1 MSEPLKPVVT
11 QLADLVDFFVA
22 DAEAAAIARETG
34 RPRGPVTGLSS
45 LDEALGGYLSPG
57 VHILQAAPGA
67 GKTAFALQAASD
79 CVYPCLY
86 VTSEMGLLE
95 LFRRLIARQTKT
107 FLGRLKSGELGGT
120 ESRKLALQT
129 IENLPN
135 MAFMDAT
142 QAYAS
147 PLLIGE
153 VANALRDRHK
163 SDHVLIALDSLQIW
177 AKSARR
183 AERKDT
189 DKKDFAPA
197 TEYDLISAGLD
208 SISGIASRLQCPIL
222 AISHRNR
229 AGNKSDGGLHA
240 GKGSGDLEYG
250 AETVIDLTRKDE
262 TPDANG
268 ETRIKATMQKNRH
281 GIPGVSYDFAFS
293 GRLQTFRDV

>member
-1 MSEPLKPVVT
+1 MSELKTPIVT
-11 QLADLVDFFVA
+11 QLADLVDFFVS
-22 DAEAAAIARETG
+22 DAEAAALARETG

-67 GKTAFALQAASD
+67 GKTAFALQTASD

-86 VTSEMGLLE
+86 VTSEMGMLE

-107 FLGRLKSGELGGT
+107 FLGRLKSGELGGA

-129 IENLPN
+129 IEKLPN
-135 MAFMDAT
+135 LAFMDAT

-153 VANALRDRHK
+153 VANSLRDRYK

-189 DKKDFAPA
+189 DKKDLALA

-208 SISGIASRLQCPIL
+208 SVSSIASRLQCPIL